1 MLPTYDCSMFYETYL
16 RTLINQILSTN
27 LFRILIW
34 NCTVQLLTFV
44 RYVYGP
50 LPSLWCYVM
59 LVLRSSFMLQG
70 LMLLDAM
77 IIVRYSF
84 IFHLKN
90 PTSAQDD
97 FWNFFINLLVTL
109 AGILTQTVYAI
120 QPGKNPLHYY
130 ICVGRIPRSQ
140 LSNEVKMNY
149 SSLTIVIISSLLHI
163 FTWFRLYLISRKK
176 TLQQD
181 CLNVVI
187 NKESLANVTGNLLS
201 VFIILLASAI
211 PNHVNTIDFETLD
224 QHTLLVHI
232 FHHYLPQSMFLY
244 FFVIYYS
251 RNARLRKF
259 LKREFTIRINAVYE
273 CKT

>member
-1 MLPTYDCSMFYETYL
+1 MFYGSYH
-16 RTLINQILSTN
+16 RTLINQLLSTN

-34 NCTVQLLTFV
+34 NCTVQVLTFI

-50 LPSLWCYVM
+50 LSQLWCNVM

-90 PTSAQDD
+90 PTSAHDD
-97 FWNFFINLLVTL
+97 FWNFFINVLVTV
-109 AGILTQTVYAI
+109 AGIITQSVYAF
-120 QPGKNPLHYY
+120 QPGKNPMHYY
-130 ICVGRIPRSQ
+130 ICVGQIPRNE

-149 SSLTIVIISSLLHI
+149 SSLTIVVISSLLHF
-163 FTWFRLYLISRKK
+163 FTWFRLYLISRNK
-176 TLQQD
+176 TVQQD
-181 CLNVVI
+181 CLNIVL

-201 VFIILLASAI
+201 VFIILVASSI
-211 PNHVNTIDFETLD
+211 PNVVNKIEFKELEHHSLLIHV
-224 QHTLLVHI
+224 

-244 FFVIYYS
+244 FFVIYYC

-259 LKREFTIRINAVYE
+259 LKRELTIKMEIYD